1 LSTSNGELV
10 WQAALAEGTDLQ
22 LHSPPIG
29 EGVVAIAT
37 TLSHPLSAPG
47 NLVFALDPGTGQL
60 KWSADLGGTQGF
72 HQYPS
77 LIADGR
83 VFVKG
88 PDGVVALDVSNG
100 ELLWEAEGYSP
111 LAIDQG
117 GVLAVPD
124 SDENA
129 SWHID
134 RLDGATGA
142 ATPVASQGIETRPM
156 QAVIRGDQLLVTTDD
171 SIVGLALSDGAP
183 EWSWR
188 APYSIVDLP
197 AVSGDLVAVP
207 TADQSVVV
215 LDLP

>member
-1 LSTSNGELV
+1 
-10 WQAALAEGTDLQ
+10 
-22 LHSPPIG
+22 
-29 EGVVAIAT
+29 
-37 TLSHPLSAPG
+37 
-47 NLVFALDPGTGQL
+47 
-60 KWSADLGGTQGF
+60 
-72 HQYPS
+72 
-77 LIADGR
+77 
-83 VFVKG
+83 
-88 PDGVVALDVSNG
+88 
-100 ELLWEAEGYSP
+100 
-111 LAIDQG
+111 
-117 GVLAVPD
+117 VPD